1 MNVETSSV
9 LGWLGVVLAIVEV
22 WHPRLSVML
31 EDYLD
36 KQISEVNA
44 FQKLFLNEYDVLS
57 KMANSSIKEAL
68 KGPQLMT
75 LEELKGSTYTSIEN
89 IKSYL
94 RFYFVTLVNV
104 MILKPI
110 RLLLVFLNRI
120 GRGRAVGGLGIILAI
135 LSTIC
140 TDLVIT

>member
-135 LSTIC
+135 LSTI
-140 TDLVIT
+140 L

>member
-1 MNVETSSV
+1 MNIETSSV

-68 KGPQLMT
+68 KGP
-75 LEELKGSTYTSIEN
+75 N
-89 IKSYL
+89 
-94 RFYFVTLVNV
+94 
-104 MILKPI
+104 
-110 RLLLVFLNRI
+110 
-120 GRGRAVGGLGIILAI
+120 
-135 LSTIC
+135 
-140 TDLVIT
+140 

>member
-9 LGWLGVVLAIVEV
+9 LGWLGVLLAIVEV

-104 MILKPI
+104 MILKPT

-135 LSTIC
+135 LSTI
-140 TDLVIT
+140 L

>member
-94 RFYFVTLVNV
+94 MFYFVTLVNV
-104 MILKPI
+104 MFLKPI

-135 LSTIC
+135 LSTI
-140 TDLVIT
+140 L

>member
-1 MNVETSSV
+1 MNVEISSI
-9 LGWLGVVLAIVEV
+9 LGWLGVMLAIVEV
-22 WHPRLSVML
+22 WHPKLSVML
-31 EDYLD
+31 EYYLD

-44 FQKLFLNEYDVLS
+44 FQKLFLNEYKVLS
-57 KMANSSIKEAL
+57 KVANSSIEEAL

-75 LEELKGSTYTSIEN
+75 LEELKGSTYTSIAN

-94 RFYFVTLVNV
+94 WFYFVTLVNV

-110 RLLLVFLNRI
+110 RLLLVFLNKI

-135 LSTIC
+135 LSTI
-140 TDLVIT
+140 L